1 MDTNPSLYENIIENL
16 SNGLISV
23 NLDMRITVFN
33 QSAEGISETSRASA
47 LSRPLIEVF
56 KRDGWLVDAL
66 TVTLKE
72 GRAFTERR
80 GRLHRRIS
88 APLPVSVTTGQV
100 FDREGAVRGAYL
112 FIKDLASGIRSLE
125 AASSGGEGMEQIAT
139 FAANLVHEIRNPLGG
154 IRGAAQL
161 LKRKSGQEGL
171 GKYSDI
177 IIRETDRLDA
187 LLKEMGDFTRPEKFL
202 KRELN
207 IHRVLDS
214 VALLMEQ
221 ETASITF
228 KREYDPSLPPVYGDE
243 ARLTQ
248 VFLNLIKN
256 AKEASSEG
264 GDVRVVT
271 KMATGFHLSGAGRGG
286 GLGGGKMAAVEVV
299 DNGCGI
305 KEADLKNI
313 FTPFF
318 TTKHRGSGLGMPI
331 SLKIVKEHGGLLNI
345 DSSEGRGTTV
355 SVYLPIAER
364 EIEVD

>member
-1 MDTNPSLYENIIENL
+1 MDTNPSLYEDIIENL
-16 SNGLISV
+16 SDGLISV
-23 NLDMRITVFN
+23 DLEMRITVFN
-33 QSAEGISETSRASA
+33 QSSERISETSRGTAI
-47 LSRPLIEVF
+47 SRPLGEVF
-56 KRDGWLVDAL
+56 KRDVWLVDA
-66 TVTLKE
+66 VAETLQD
-72 GRAFTERR
+72 GRAFTGRG
-80 GRLHRRIS
+80 GRLHRRLS
-88 APLPVSVTTGQV
+88 APLSVSVTTGRV
-100 FDREGAVRGAYL
+100 FDRAGAVRGAYI

-125 AASSGGEGMEQIAT
+125 AASSGGQGLEQIAA

-161 LKRKSGQEGL
+161 LKRKSGEEGL

-187 LLKEMGDFTRPEKFL
+187 LLKEMGDFTRPEKLL
-202 KRELN
+202 KRGLN
-207 IHRVLDS
+207 IHRLLDS
-214 VALLMEQ
+214 VALLAEQ
-221 ETASITF
+221 DARSISF

-256 AKEASSEG
+256 AKEACPEG
-264 GDVRVVT
+264 GSVRVIT
-271 KMATGFHLSGAGRGG
+271 KMVTGFHLSGAARRGG
-286 GLGGGKMAAVEVV
+286 HGGGKMAAVEVI

-305 KEADLKNI
+305 KEADMQNI

-345 DSSEGRGTTV
+345 DTSEGRGTTV
-355 SVYLPIAER
+355 SVYLPIAEK
-364 EIEVD
+364 ETGVN